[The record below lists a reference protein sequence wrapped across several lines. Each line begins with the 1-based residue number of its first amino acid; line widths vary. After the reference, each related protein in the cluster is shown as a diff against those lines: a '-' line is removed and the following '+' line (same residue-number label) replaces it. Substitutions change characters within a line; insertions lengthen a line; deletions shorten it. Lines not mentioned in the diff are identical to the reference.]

1 MRYVMS
7 DIHGEYDLFQ
17 RMLKTI
23 SFGENDELYI
33 CGDIIDK
40 GSLLVKLAKFIS
52 KQSNIHCIIG
62 NHEDAFLKYYRC
74 LMKHEEDGN
83 LDMVLERLREYFP
96 ECESIDWDLLD
107 WLESLPYYIET
118 DDFICVHAGI
128 PIQENGELLPLE
140 KTQEEYLINDRSFKD
155 PQAVHLTD
163 KCVFF
168 GHTQTD
174 CVCGNAQILVYPR
187 SNATKPYQI
196 NNFFKI
202 HLDTGAW
209 SNGVIACFC
218 VDTCKAYYIKTR
230 K

>member
-1 MRYVMS
+1 MS

-17 RMLKTI
+17 RMLKAI

-40 GSLLVKLAKFIS
+40 GNSSVKLAKYIS
-52 KQSNIHCIIG
+52 KHNNMHCIIG
-62 NHEDAFLKYYRC
+62 NHEDAFLKYYRY
-74 LMKHEEDGN
+74 LMEHEEDGI
-83 LDMVLERLREYFP
+83 LDTVLERLREYFP
-96 ECESIDWDLLD
+96 EGEPVEWDLLD

-128 PIQENGELLPLE
+128 PIQEDGKLLPLE
-140 KTQEEYLINDRSFKD
+140 KTTEEFLIHDRRFKD
-155 PQAVHLTD
+155 PQAIHLTE

-174 CVCGNAQILVYPR
+174 CVCGDARILAYPR
-187 SNATKPYQI
+187 HNVTKPYQI
-196 NNFFKI
+196 NDFYKI

-209 SNGVIACFC
+209 SNGVLACFC
-218 VDTCKAYYIKTR
+218 VDKCKAYYIKR
-230 K
+230 LR